1 MKNNI
6 VITEEDLRNIIR
18 ESVERV
24 IRENQEEEGFWDN
37 MKSAF
42 RGAKQGYD
50 SQKHLDSNVETD
62 YSRNTRMSPNEMPDN
77 DAAETVKKLY
87 DMASEYHIK
96 ANQLRNRAKAIAK
109 QYGVNVSN
117 GVKGRK
123 DRLSNKIVNYDL
135 STEFNGKRP
144 SARQQHANYTTKA
157 SIKGNQPQNS
167 AWKVQP

>member
-1 MKNNI
+1 MKNNVI
-6 VITEEDLRNIIR
+6 ITEDDLKNIIK
-18 ESVERV
+18 ESVERI

-77 DAAETVKKLY
+77 DAAETVRKLY
-87 DMASEYHIK
+87 KLASDYLIK
-96 ANQLRNRAKAIAK
+96 SNQLRNKAKKIAIK
-109 QYGVNVSN
+109 YGINVSN

-123 DRLSNKIVNYDL
+123 DRLKTKVVNYDL
-135 STEFNGKRP
+135 SNEFKGKMPDPIGRH
-144 SARQQHANYTTKA
+144 SNFTTKA
-157 SIKGNQPQNS
+157 SNK
-167 AWKVQP
+167 